1 MKAVK
6 KIFSYKE
13 STLFVIIILLMA
25 LITLRNPV
33 FLTFGNMIDILR
45 SGVVLGIAA
54 LGVLVV
60 INTGGIDVSV
70 GALIAMVTVV
80 IAHYMLSFAE
90 FFTGL
95 PNIIFI
101 TSVFL
106 VGLVTGAI
114 LGTINGLFVAKLKIP
129 AIVVTLATMSIVNG
143 ALRWYT
149 NGAWITGLPTEF
161 VDIGRIVFFGRP
173 NENDVMIGVP
183 IQVPFLIF
191 AAILTALMLRYTIV
205 GRGIMAM
212 GGNKISSARIG
223 FSNDRLTI
231 FAFMYSGLMCGLAGV
246 VYTTIMRTVDSNAFI
261 GYELRVI
268 GAVVIGGASIKG
280 GSGTVLGT
288 MLGMFLMVVVNNGLV
303 ITHIST
309 FYQDIIIG
317 AIILFAVC
325 FDVIKTKRAEQKMA
339 QVDIEEDAVSVS

>member
-1 MKAVK
+1 MNALK
-6 KIFSYKE
+6 KLFSHKE
-13 STLFVIIILLMA
+13 ITLIVIIILLMVF
-25 LITLRNPV
+25 ITMRNPV

-45 SGVVLGIAA
+45 SGAVLGIAA
-54 LGVLVV
+54 LGVLIV

-80 IAHYMLSFAE
+80 IAHFMLA
-90 FFTGL
+90 FTGNPVL
-95 PNIIFI
+95 VFI
-101 TSVFL
+101 

-114 LGTINGLFVAKLKIP
+114 LGTINGLFVAFLKIP
-129 AIVVTLATMSIVNG
+129 PIVVTLAMMSMVNG

-149 NGAWITGLPTEF
+149 NGAWITGLPTQF
-161 VDIGRIVFFGRP
+161 TDIGSIVLFGRL
-173 NENDVMIGVP
+173 NENGVLIGIP
-183 IQVPFLIF
+183 IQVVFMVI

-212 GGNKISSARIG
+212 GGNSISSARIG
-223 FSNDRLTI
+223 FSNVKLTV
-231 FAFMYSGLMCGLAGV
+231 FAFMFSGLMCGLAGV

-288 MLGMFLMVVVNNGLV
+288 MLGMFLMSVVNNGLV
-303 ITHIST
+303 IMHVST
-309 FYQDIIIG
+309 FYQGIIIG
-317 AIILFAVC
+317 GIILFAVC
-325 FDVIKTKRAEQKMA
+325 FDVIKTKRMESRVAR
-339 QVDIEEDAVSVS
+339 VDIEEQAYPA